1 MNSPSDPIA
10 AVTRPDPCPDGVVA
24 GQARREGDAMLAGL
38 AAASRGP
45 SVDPHPDRFDRR
57 RRDRQA
63 GTFGLGAHACPGEA
77 LATAIAE
84 VGVAHLLAAGVE
96 PGRLGERVACRPP
109 ANTRIPLLGEAA

>member
-10 AVTRPDPCPDGVVA
+10 AVARPDPCPYGVVA
-24 GQARREGDAMLAGL
+24 GQARREGDAML
-38 AAASRGP
+38 
-45 SVDPHPDRFDRR
+45 V
-57 RRDRQA
+57 
-63 GTFGLGAHACPGEA
+63 GLGAHACPGEA